1 MFGQVMDSN
10 VLPDK
15 NGSKTQGADRRR
27 ALSSMGWIFLL
38 PEGAVIN

>member
-15 NGSKTQGADRRR
+15 NGSKTQGVDR
-27 ALSSMGWIFLL
+27 
-38 PEGAVIN
+38 AVIFSLCVSENWGEVEVVW